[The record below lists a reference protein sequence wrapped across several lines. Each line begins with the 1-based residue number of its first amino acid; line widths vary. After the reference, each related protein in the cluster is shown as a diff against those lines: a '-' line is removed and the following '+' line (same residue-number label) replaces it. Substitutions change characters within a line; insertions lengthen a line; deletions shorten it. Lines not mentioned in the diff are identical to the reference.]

1 MDNPQKRKNPSRL
14 TWKGRLTGWDR
25 EEFEKKNSE
34 LEKTFRD
41 AINHLGFDS
50 AMNVPDYVL
59 SEALVSLLWSIACFY
74 RGVKSEKI
82 TEETGL
88 IDQLDKIDQ
97 VDGDLDGDGEEEQ

>member
-34 LEKTFRD
+34 LEKSFRE

-59 SEALVSLLWSIACFY
+59 SEALVSLLWSIARFY
-74 RGVKSEKI
+74 RGVKSEKNTKE
-82 TEETGL
+82 TEL
-88 IDQLDKIDQ
+88 IDQLDKVDQ
-97 VDGDLDGDGEEEQ
+97 VDWDRDGAGEEKP

>member
-1 MDNPQKRKNPSRL
+1 MDNNPQKRKNPSRL
-14 TWKGRLTGWDR
+14 TWKGRLTGW

-34 LEKTFRD
+34 LEKSFRD

-59 SEALVSLLWSIACFY
+59 SEALVSLLWSIARFY

-88 IDQLDKIDQ
+88 IEQLDKIDQ